1 MMVVLCLVVFL
12 GLAIARLLA
21 ARAAGTAR
29 IIVIAGACGL
39 VADGFTTIR
48 AADVPP
54 SLPAGVSV
62 SRGDVHVVVSSEKA
76 DLRAMVERQPD
87 SRLESALGMAL
98 LYRVPSCPVAPQ
110 PTTPSGVRLPLTA
123 LTSQCSPER
132 IALLTDGDVGT
143 GWGCGIRSRD
153 QSLTADV
160 GGPSQSGAIVHA
172 LGPPGCIFRASCAL
186 KRRSM
191 AWPGPRRGREVP
203 PPKCCMRRRPRRET
217 RMVIECPPRSARY
230 VRMSQLGCEG
240 DYGCLEVWS
249 GPRSR

>member
-1 MMVVLCLVVFL
+1 LPRRVLLSSAIVYAAVTALMGRDGIAALGTSIASDPVLGSGSSMMVVLWLVVFL

-143 GWGCGIRSRD
+143 DGAAASGRVISRSRRT
-153 QSLTADV
+153 LA
-160 GGPSQSGAIVHA
+160 GHRKAAPS
-172 LGPPGCIFRASCAL
+172 
-186 KRRSM
+186 SM
-191 AWPGPRRGREVP
+191 PSVRRGVF
-203 PPKCCMRRRPRRET
+203 
-217 RMVIECPPRSARY
+217 SAPAAR
-230 VRMSQLGCEG
+230 
-240 DYGCLEVWS
+240 
-249 GPRSR
+249 